1 MTEIREY
8 LGKNGTSAVLI
19 PESPGYSFENK
30 GRETCYC
37 LLEIMNTGSS
47 PVEIGKNVKLGDGQ
61 PLDLRKDDA
70 VEKETRAG
78 GGNFETLDQ
87 ESDTVETHAVYC

>member
-61 PLDLRKDDA
+61 HLELRGGEV
-70 VEKETRAG
+70 VENEIRAEVG
-78 GGNFETLDQ
+78 ENFETNGSD
-87 ESDTVETHAVYC
+87 ESDSVETCGV